1 MIEMQMPEIVFKQ
14 DTHQYFVDGIEKIF
28 PSKVLKELHLTKEY
42 GAIDPAVVENAAL
55 RGSAVHKLLEYKTK
69 GELDQYEIHE
79 ELRPYLDAHELFLQ
93 ETKFKADPTACELK
107 LYSAHHDYCC
117 TLDIVGVL
125 DGEIVVIDY
134 KTSSAHDKAVELQ
147 TAAQFIAYNE
157 WNQIRPAMKRF
168 SLQLR
173 KNGKYTL
180 RDHSDV
186 SAFLWLDALKLHRW
200 KNAENKR
207 GKREVVPD
215 VQTESKGSGEI
226 RGRQDSVQEMP

>member
-1 MIEMQMPEIVFKQ
+1 MMPEIVFKE
-14 DTHQYFVDGIEKIF
+14 DTHQYFVDGVEKIY

-42 GAIDPAVVENAAL
+42 GAIDPAVVENAAM

-69 GELDQYEIHE
+69 GELDQYEIPE

-117 TLDIVGVL
+117 TLDIVGIL

-157 WNQIRPAMKRF
+157 WHQIHPAMKRY

-180 RDHSDV
+180 RDHSNV
-186 SAFLWLDALKLHRW
+186 SAFLWIDALKLYRW
-200 KNAENKR
+200 KTTENKR
-207 GKREVVPD
+207 GKREVMPD
-215 VQTESKGSGEI
+215 VQKESEGSGEVYED
-226 RGRQDSVQEMP
+226 GSTVQALP

>member
-1 MIEMQMPEIVFKQ
+1 MNEMSLIEFKE
-14 DTHQYFVDGIEKIF
+14 DTHQYFVDGVEKIF

-42 GAIDPAVVENAAL
+42 GAIDPAVVENASM

-69 GELDQYEIHE
+69 GELDRYEIPE
-79 ELRPYLDAHELFLQ
+79 ELGPYLEAHKRFLQ
-93 ETKFKADPTACELK
+93 ETKFIPDPKACELK

-157 WNQIRPAMKRF
+157 WHQMRPAMKRF

-186 SAFLWLDALKLHRW
+186 SAFLWLDALKLYRW
-200 KNAENKR
+200 KTAGIK
-207 GKREVVPD
+207 KRECGTMQAMQADGQGNCLV
-215 VQTESKGSGEI
+215 
-226 RGRQDSVQEMP
+226 